1 MKKMKSLRIIFK
13 EITGDKLLAETPD
26 KHPITLVCNES
37 QLQELAE
44 LLPVLRPW
52 NIFNLLNVSELSSSI
67 SAEFL
72 VFEPDYLVDISSLS
86 ECFRPYGNHFLNY
99 TLSRLQEKETTP
111 PILLG
116 NTANFF
122 IDELVNEDAEN
133 PADYHSAIKKMF
145 KTSAF
150 EFTACEA
157 LKDRKTET
165 GFFAGSQKHFENI
178 RYAVRQFFPKTGIDK
193 EKAVLEPSFICNAL
207 GLQGRLDLMLSDYS
221 AFIELKSGKAIED
234 FRTGGQFVHSAEN
247 HYTQMILY
255 LAVLEFNL
263 DLRADDI
270 RSYLLYSKYPVL
282 SRESHSRKQLQ
293 KALRLRNQI
302 TAWEYAL
309 HTANDASITGE
320 LLSKIN
326 SENLNTEN
334 LSGKFFDNYLAP
346 FIDRFTIAFSCLN
359 EREKAYFLRVYT
371 FILKEL
377 WLSKAGEREYEGL
390 KKASVLWNAP
400 FEDKLIAG
408 ELLYDL
414 KITGNRAAEK
424 DHTIRLEIPAY
435 KNLYLP
441 NFRPGDAVV
450 LYERNSVA
458 DTVNNRQV
466 FKGAIELM
474 EGNTLVIRL
483 RYRQKN
489 PQVWNP
495 NALYAVEHDYMD
507 TIFAGM
513 FRALSAFLHANQD
526 RKEMVLG
533 AGCTV
538 HGDAVHGARYGVHDA
553 PHAPVT
559 VHRAPC
565 TQHRIFLLIGPPG
578 TGKTSIALKQMV
590 ETELQKNKTNILLLA
605 YTNRAVDEICKAL
618 SDINQSLPYIRI
630 GSELNCAPE
639 FRPHLLENYL
649 EKCNNR
655 QDVAEVIKH
664 CRIFAGTVA
673 SVWNK
678 PELFSLKHFDLAI
691 LDEATQLLEPHLL
704 GIFCARN
711 ISGKNAVDRFVMIG
725 DHKQLPAVVLQSK
738 EESRVNEPILNAIGM
753 SDLSNS
759 LFERFYRRYSE
770 EGITSAFDMLT
781 RQGRMHPEISAFP
794 SEHFYDGRLE
804 SVGLPH
810 QTEEW
815 AHRNR
820 LHFYSIKPLENE
832 FSDKANLNEALRVVD
847 ICKELYCK
855 CMDTGTA
862 FDPDSIG
869 IITPYRSQIALIR
882 KKLQETQIEEFT
894 GIVVD
899 TVERFQGSQRD
910 TIIYSFCV
918 KTENQLAALP
928 NWMEENG
935 KRIDRKLNVALTRAR
950 KQLFIIGNAGLLC
963 KNEIYRK
970 LIEYIEQI

>member
-1 MKKMKSLRIIFK
+1 MKSLRIIFK
-13 EITGDKLLAETPD
+13 EITGEKLLAEISGNQ
-26 KHPITLVCNES
+26 PITVVCNES
-37 QLQELAE
+37 QLQELNE
-44 LLPVLRPW
+44 LSPVLRPG
-52 NIFNLLNVSELSSSI
+52 NIFNLLNVNELSPETFA
-67 SAEFL
+67 AEFL
-72 VFEPDYLVDISSLS
+72 VFEPDYLIDISALA

-99 TLSRLQEKETTP
+99 TLSRLQGKETTP

-122 IDELVNEDAEN
+122 IDELVNEDLKN

-157 LKDRKTET
+157 LKDRKAESE
-165 GFFAGSQKHFENI
+165 FFAGSQKHFGNI
-178 RYAVRQFFPKTGIDK
+178 RYAVQQFFPKAAINK

-263 DLRADDI
+263 NLKADDV

-293 KALRLRNQI
+293 KALSLRNQI

-309 HTANDASITGE
+309 HTANDSSTTNE
-320 LLSKIN
+320 LLGKIN
-326 SENLNTEN
+326 AENLNTEN

-346 FIDRFTIAFSCLN
+346 SIDRFTIAFSCLN

-377 WLSKAGEREYEGL
+377 WLSKAGEREYEGV

-408 ELLYDL
+408 ELLYNL
-414 KITGNRAAEK
+414 KITGNRAAEE
-424 DHTIRLEIPAY
+424 DHVIRLEIPAY
-435 KNLYLP
+435 KDLYLP

-450 LYERNSVA
+450 LYERNSTA

-474 EGNTLVIRL
+474 EGNVLIIRL

-489 PQVWNP
+489 LQVWNP
-495 NALYAVEHDYMD
+495 DALYAVEHDYMD

-513 FRALSAFLHANQD
+513 FRALAGFLYANPD
-526 RKEMVLG
+526 RKELLLG
-533 AGCTV
+533 ERCTV
-538 HGDAVHGARYGVHDA
+538 NGARGV
-553 PHAPVT
+553 PSP
-559 VHRAPC
+559 
-565 TQHRIFLLIGPPG
+565 IFLLVGPPG

-590 ETELQKNKTNILLLA
+590 ETELQKNKTNILLLS

-618 SDINQSLPYIRI
+618 SDINQALPYIRV

-639 FRPHLLENYL
+639 FRPHLLENCL
-649 EKCNNR
+649 ENCNNR
-655 QDVAEVIKH
+655 RDVAEVIEH
-664 CRIFAGTVA
+664 CRIFVGTVA

-691 LDEATQLLEPHLL
+691 IDEATQLLEPHLL

-711 ISGKNAVDRFVMIG
+711 ISGKNAVGRFVLIG

-738 EESRVNEPILNAIGM
+738 EESRVNEPVLNAAGLT
-753 SDLSNS
+753 DLSNS
-759 LFERFYRRYSE
+759 LFERFYRKYSE
-770 EGITSAFDMLT
+770 
-781 RQGRMHPEISAFP
+781 QG
-794 SEHFYDGRLE
+794 
-804 SVGLPH
+804 
-810 QTEEW
+810 
-815 AHRNR
+815 
-820 LHFYSIKPLENE
+820 
-832 FSDKANLNEALRVVD
+832 
-847 ICKELYCK
+847 
-855 CMDTGTA
+855 
-862 FDPDSIG
+862 
-869 IITPYRSQIALIR
+869 
-882 KKLQETQIEEFT
+882 
-894 GIVVD
+894 
-899 TVERFQGSQRD
+899 
-910 TIIYSFCV
+910 
-918 KTENQLAALP
+918 
-928 NWMEENG
+928 
-935 KRIDRKLNVALTRAR
+935 
-950 KQLFIIGNAGLLC
+950 
-963 KNEIYRK
+963 
-970 LIEYIEQI
+970 

>member
-1 MKKMKSLRIIFK
+1 MKSLRIIFK
-13 EITGDKLLAETPD
+13 ELTGEKLLAETPD
-26 KHPITLVCNES
+26 KQPITMVCNES
-37 QLQELAE
+37 QLMELDE
-44 LLPVLRPW
+44 LLPVLRPG
-52 NIFNLLNVSELSSSI
+52 NVFNLLNVSKLSSST

-111 PILLG
+111 SILLG

-122 IDELVNEDAEN
+122 IDELVNEDTEN

-157 LKDRKTET
+157 LKDRKTEN
-165 GFFAGSQKHFENI
+165 GFFDGSRKHFENI

-255 LAVLEFNL
+255 LAALEFNL
-263 DLRADDI
+263 DLKADDI

-309 HTANDASITGE
+309 HTANDASITEE

-326 SENLNTEN
+326 AKNLNTEN

-346 FIDRFTIAFSCLN
+346 SIDRFTVAFSCLN

-400 FEDKLIAG
+400 VEDKLIAG

-424 DHTIRLEIPAY
+424 DHTIRLEIPVY

-450 LYERNSVA
+450 LYERNSAA

-466 FKGAIELM
+466 FKGAIELI
-474 EGNTLVIRL
+474 EGNTLIIRL

-513 FRALSAFLHANQD
+513 FRALASFLHANQD
-526 RKEMVLG
+526 RRNLILG
-533 AGCTV
+533 E
-538 HGDAVHGARYGVHDA
+538 RYKVKGER
-553 PHAPVT
+553 PSLNPS
-559 VHRAPC
+559 PC
-565 TQHRIFLLIGPPG
+565 TLHPSPCTLYPISLLIGPPG

-618 SDINQSLPYIRI
+618 SDISPSLPYIRI

-655 QDVAEVIKH
+655 QDVAEVIKR
-664 CRIFAGTVA
+664 CRIFAGTAA

-678 PELFSLKHFDLAI
+678 PELFRLKHFDLAI
-691 LDEATQLLEPHLL
+691 IDEATQLLEPHLL

-711 ISGKNAVDRFVMIG
+711 ISGENAVDRFVMIG

-738 EESRVNEPILNAIGM
+738 EESRVNETILNAIGM

-759 LFERFYRRYSE
+759 LFERFYRKYSE
-770 EGITSAFDMLT
+770 EGITSAFGMLT

-810 QTEEW
+810 QIEEW
-815 AHRNR
+815 THRNR

-855 CMDTGTA
+855 CIDTGTV

-882 KKLQETQIEEFT
+882 KKLQETQIEEFA

-950 KQLFIIGNAGLLC
+950 KQLFIIGNAELLY

-970 LIEYIEQI
+970 LIDYIEQI

>member
-1 MKKMKSLRIIFK
+1 
-13 EITGDKLLAETPD
+13 LLAETPD
-26 KHPITLVCNES
+26 KKPITVTCSES
-37 QLQELAE
+37 QQQELDE
-44 LLPVLRPW
+44 LSPVLRFG
-52 NIFNLLNVSELSSSI
+52 NIFNLLNVNELSPETLV
-67 SAEFL
+67 AEFL
-72 VFEPDYLVDISSLS
+72 VFEPDYLVDISALA

-111 PILLG
+111 SILLG

-122 IDELVNEDAEN
+122 IDELINEDAKN
-133 PADYHSAIKKMF
+133 PADYYSVIKKMF

-178 RYAVRQFFPKTGIDK
+178 RYAVRQFFPKAGINK

-207 GLQGRLDLMLSDYS
+207 GLQGRLDLMLSDYT

-263 DLRADDI
+263 DLKADDV

-282 SRESHSRKQLQ
+282 SKESHSRKQLQ

-320 LLSKIN
+320 LLGKIN
-326 SENLNTEN
+326 AKNLNTEN
-334 LSGKFFDNYLAP
+334 LTGKFFDNYLAP
-346 FIDRFTIAFSCLN
+346 SIDRFAVAFSCLN
-359 EREKAYFLRVYT
+359 EIEKAYFLRVYT

-377 WLSKAGEREYEGL
+377 WLSKAGEREYEGV
-390 KKASVLWNAP
+390 KKASVLWNAF
-400 FEDKLIAG
+400 FEEKLSAG

-414 KITGNRAAEK
+414 KITGNRAAEE
-424 DHTIRLEIPAY
+424 DHTIRLEIPVY
-435 KNLYLP
+435 KDLYLP

-450 LYERNSVA
+450 LYERNSAA

-474 EGNTLVIRL
+474 EGNVLIIRL

-489 PQVWNP
+489 PQVWNL

-513 FRALSAFLHANQD
+513 FRALTSFLHANQD
-526 RKEMVLG
+526 RKDLILGEGRKVQGERNVLDPLPF
-533 AGCTV
+533 TF
-538 HGDAVHGARYGVHDA
+538 H
-553 PHAPVT
+553 PV
-559 VHRAPC
+559 
-565 TQHRIFLLIGPPG
+565 FLLIGPPG

-590 ETELQKNKTNILLLA
+590 ETELQKNRTNVLLLS

-618 SDINQSLPYIRI
+618 SDISRSLPYIRV

-639 FRPHLLENYL
+639 FRSHLLENCL

-664 CRIFAGTVA
+664 CRIFVGTAA

-678 PELFSLKHFDLAI
+678 QELFRLKHFDLAI
-691 LDEATQLLEPHLL
+691 IDEATQLLEPHLL

-711 ISGKNAVDRFVMIG
+711 ISGENAVERFVLIG

-738 EESRVNEPILNAIGM
+738 EESRVNEPILNVAGLT
-753 SDLSNS
+753 DLSNS
-759 LFERFYRRYSE
+759 LFERFYRKYRAD
-770 EGITSAFDMLT
+770 GITSAFDMLT
-781 RQGRMHPEISAFP
+781 RQGRMHPSISAFP

-810 QTEEW
+810 QIEEW

-820 LHFYSIKPLENE
+820 LHFYSIRPLENE
-832 FSDKANLNEALRVVD
+832 FSDKANLNEALRVVA
-847 ICKELYCK
+847 ICQELYDK
-855 CMDTGTA
+855 CLDAGTV
-862 FDPDSIG
+862 FDPGSIG

-882 KKLQETQIEEFT
+882 KKLQETEIGEFS
-894 GIVVD
+894 GIAVD

-950 KQLFIIGNAGLLC
+950 KELFIIGNAELLC
-963 KNEIYRK
+963 KNEIYCK
-970 LIEYIEQI
+970 LINYMEAN